1 MEMAAARRR
10 NPRLVRVSL
19 IALVAAVASLAFA
32 PRAGAVTV
40 GANLN
45 QTPAFAAGC
54 GALLIP
60 PPSCA
65 FFDAATAQTPPG
77 NWRVTSARVRTGS
90 TSGPMRITMIQALRS
105 KSGAGGVIC
114 CTASAQGPVFTPPP
128 NSTTRVNLNLPA
140 VNTTE
145 VVDNEQIEVID
156 YLGISL
162 MNQAGSI
169 AFAPA
174 QFGSTFFD
182 RAFSVGE
189 TRLGGGLPSL
199 APMIDAELQPC
210 SALGSGAST
219 TATACAPRRFAVSQR
234 VRLSGNGTSARITV
248 AVPGAG
254 RVVVR
259 GAGSAARLVRRS
271 ASNVREAGR
280 SRVRAKLNARGR
292 RTLNRRGRV
301 KLKIRVSFKPNSGN
315 GSSKNIRVR
324 FRR

>member
-1 MEMAAARRR
+1 MAVVTTMAALGFAS
-10 NPRLVRVSL
+10 PAS
-19 IALVAAVASLAFA
+19 AA
-32 PRAGAVTV
+32 TV

-45 QTPAFAAGC
+45 QTPAFGAGC

-65 FFDAATAQTPPG
+65 FFDPVTAQTPPG
-77 NWRVTSARVRTGS
+77 NWRVTSARVRTGP

-114 CTASAQGPVFTPPP
+114 CTASAQGPVFTPPA

-162 MNQAGSI
+162 VNQAGSI

-199 APMIDAELQPC
+199 APMISAELQPC
-210 SALGSGAST
+210 GALGSSAST
-219 TATACAPRRFAVSQR
+219 SATPCAPRRFAVSQR
-234 VRLSGNGTSARITV
+234 ARLSGNGTSARITV
-248 AVPGAG
+248 AVPRAG

-259 GAGSAARLVRRS
+259 GTGSAARLLRRS
-271 ASNVREAGR
+271 ALSTKEAGR
-280 SRVRAKLNARGR
+280 FKVRARLSSKGKRVLD
-292 RTLNRRGRV
+292 RRGRV
-301 KLKIRVSFKPNSGN
+301 KVRLRVSFKPKSGKRV
-315 GSSKNIRVR
+315 SKNVRVR